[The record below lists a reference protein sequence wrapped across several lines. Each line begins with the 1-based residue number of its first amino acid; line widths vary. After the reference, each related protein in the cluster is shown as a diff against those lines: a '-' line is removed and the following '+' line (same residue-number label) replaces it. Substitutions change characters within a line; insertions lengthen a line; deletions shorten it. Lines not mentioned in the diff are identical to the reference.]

1 MAMSELKL
9 IVDQAV
15 EEMGGWNDA
24 AMDRWSELSGV
35 DVRAINDN
43 TPFDIDVANR
53 LLATFP
59 QVLEEL
65 MAGPTPVPEEP
76 TPEEV
81 ITDLSEMAQGLGEAL
96 GMTPEEPKAPE
107 AEIPEVGIETGVS
120 EEVPAAEEVLAAAGE
135 AEAPDS
141 SSIDALIKELESLAV
156 STQPTLKEE
165 VPTEAPA
172 EAVAPEEAF
181 PAEIPVEAKA
191 PEEAPVSEAPVE
203 IPVEAKAP
211 EEAPVSEAPV
221 EIPVEAKTPEEAPVS
236 EAPVEI
242 PVEAKAPEEAPE
254 EIKAEEAPV
263 EAGTGP
269 AWEIPAPV
277 AEELEKA
284 TRIMDEMEVS
294 EYNLSS
300 LERRVPGYQAACVLR
315 DGKVVARHSK
325 RDVDW
330 TALSQA
336 VAAANGVFKGSLG
349 IEEHFVDELVMGLGN
364 LFVLGFLVKGVQV
377 VVVVKSDRLGAARA
391 YVSSALKDM

>member
-1 MAMSELKL
+1 MA
-9 IVDQAV
+9 I
-15 EEMGGWNDA
+15 
-24 AMDRWSELSGV
+24 DRWSELSGV

-76 TPEEV
+76 MPEEV

-96 GMTPEEPKAPE
+96 GMVSEEPKAPE
-107 AEIPEVGIETGVS
+107 AEIPEVGLETGFS
-120 EEVPAAEEVLAAAGE
+120 GEAPAAEETPVAAGE
-135 AEAPDS
+135 AETPGS
-141 SSIDALIKELESLAV
+141 SSIDALIKELESLARG
-156 STQPTLKEE
+156 TEPTPKEE
-165 VPTEAPA
+165 L
-172 EAVAPEEAF
+172 
-181 PAEIPVEAKA
+181 PAEIETH
-191 PEEAPVSEAPVE
+191 EEALVAE
-203 IPVEAKAP
+203 
-211 EEAPVSEAPV
+211 
-221 EIPVEAKTPEEAPVS
+221 TPEEIKAEEIPM
-236 EAPVEI
+236 EAPEDV
-242 PVEAKAPEEAPE
+242 PVAEAPE
-254 EIKAEEAPV
+254 EIPAEIETHEEALVAETPEEIKAEEIPMEAPEDVPVAEAPEELPAEIETHEEAPV

-294 EYNLSS
+294 EYNISS
-300 LERRVPGYQAACVLR
+300 LESRVPGFQAACVIR

-336 VAAANGVFKGSLG
+336 IAAANGVFKVSLG
-349 IEEHFVDELVMGLGN
+349 IDEHRVDELVMGLGN
-364 LFVLGFLVKGVQV
+364 LFVLGFLIKGAQIV
-377 VVVVKSDRLGAARA
+377 VIVKSDRLGAARA
-391 YVSSALKDM
+391 YVSAAIRDM